1 MLGERPFRGQL
12 FVCGDDAC
20 FYVVADASVQV
31 FIKAVRA
38 ALIEGIRKNGFAPCR
53 FTEDPRAFDMLGFE
67 RVVTLGPLDRFVV
80 ALRSG
85 VFPTLDMFGVSHPK
99 SDSALVLI

>member
-67 RVVTLGPLDRFVV
+67 RVVTLGPLDRFAV
-80 ALRSG
+80 ALRSESSRRWTCSA
-85 VFPTLDMFGVSHPK
+85 FPIRRAI
-99 SDSALVLI
+99 ALWS